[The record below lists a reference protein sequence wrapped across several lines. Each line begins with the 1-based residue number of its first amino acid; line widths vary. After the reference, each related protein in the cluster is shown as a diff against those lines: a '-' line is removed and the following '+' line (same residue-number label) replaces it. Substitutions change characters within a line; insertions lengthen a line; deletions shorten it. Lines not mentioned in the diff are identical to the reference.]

1 MKLSGLDISL
11 VDNKVCYITHT
22 GVNTEFAL
30 TTLMFDVLVVLI
42 FWQ

>member
-30 TTLMFDVLVVLI
+30 TTMFDVLVVLI